1 MNLRYYNHIWQNII
15 DDDLLIGGEAQL
27 SDADF
32 VISLF
37 MHFCDV
43 KSSGAGQR

>member
-1 MNLRYYNHIWQNII
+1 MTCYDMINIT
-15 DDDLLIGGEAQL
+15 GGEVQV

-32 VISLF
+32 VISIF

-43 KSSGAGQR
+43 KGSGAGQR

>member
-1 MNLRYYNHIWQNII
+1 M
-15 DDDLLIGGEAQL
+15 IGGEVQV

-43 KSSGAGQR
+43 KGSGAGQR